1 MPEPNAEPAAA
12 ASAMEAN
19 EPRTVKRYPNGS
31 NQKAEKGA
39 GVGWKR
45 SEKPSKDSGMENLF
59 DVFKFCFDSDLV
71 QLKGTGMEEIKRARH
86 IDEEGARI

>member
-1 MPEPNAEPAAA
+1 MAAT
-12 ASAMEAN
+12 
-19 EPRTVKRYPNGS
+19 RKQKR
-31 NQKAEKGA
+31 GA
-39 GVGWKR
+39 GGGWKR

-71 QLKGTGMEEIKRARH
+71 QLKGTGMKEIKRVRH